1 MSAGRMRLLGAML
14 ALVCFTTVGSADLLM
29 PPFVS
34 PDAPLPSL
42 ARRGQAIQLLVDGK
56 PFLAL
61 AGEVH
66 NSSSSSLEYMKPIWP
81 RLKQMNLNT
90 VLAPVT
96 WDLLEPQEGR
106 FDFTLVD
113 GLIQEAR
120 RHDLKIVLLWF
131 GSWKNGLS
139 HYAPDW
145 VKRDTQRFPRVRI
158 ENGRYIEVL
167 SPLSSECL
175 GADARAYAALM
186 QHLRRVDARLRT
198 VIMIQME
205 NEVGILGDSRD
216 RSDAAN
222 QAFAGP
228 VPQDLLS
235 YLTRHKAEL
244 LPEVKEAWSAA
255 GFKPSGTWSE
265 VFGTG
270 VRADEIFMAWTY
282 ARYVNSVTDMGKVEY
297 PLPTYMNAW
306 IVQPEDKRPG
316 DYPSGGPQAHMHD
329 VWRAGAP
336 KIDILAPDIYLPNF
350 AEVCGMYARG
360 DNPLF
365 VPESRAGVQGAA
377 NAFYAIGQMKAIGY
391 SPFGI
396 ENREPDPVNGPIP
409 QAYGVLRQLAPL
421 ILDAQSNGTIA
432 GASLDSSNP
441 SQMITL
447 GNYTL
452 EVALRR
458 QRRTTEVPPA
468 GYGLFIA
475 TGTNTCVAAG
485 SDIQITFF
493 TNPPGPQIVGLVSVY
508 EGQYVNG
515 AWTPGRKLN
524 GDNIMLD
531 YHLDRMAAENRS
543 GSVVRFEGTTPSIRQ
558 ITLYRF

>member
-1 MSAGRMRLLGAML
+1 MSATKMRALGMML
-14 ALVCFTTVGSADLLM
+14 FVVSLAAVGSADLLM
-29 PPFVS
+29 PPFVA
-34 PDAPLPSL
+34 PDAAFPTL
-42 ARRGQAIQLLVDGK
+42 ARRGQAIQLLVDGR
-56 PFLAL
+56 PFLVL

-66 NSSSSSLEYMKPIWP
+66 NSTSSSLEYMKPIWP

-90 VLAPVT
+90 VLVPVT
-96 WDLLEPQEGR
+96 WDLLEPQEGQ
-106 FDFTLVD
+106 FNFTLVD

-120 RHDLKIVLLWF
+120 RHNLKLVLLWF

-158 ENGRYIEVL
+158 ENGRNIEVL

-175 GADARAYAALM
+175 GADARAYGALM
-186 QHLRRVDARLRT
+186 RHLRRVDSRLRT

-205 NEVGILGDSRD
+205 NEVGILGDTRD
-216 RSDAAN
+216 RSDAAH

-228 VPQDLLS
+228 VPEDLLS
-235 YLTRHKAEL
+235 YLTRRKANL
-244 LPEVKEAWSAA
+244 LPEVEEAWSAT
-255 GFKPSGTWSE
+255 GFKPSGTWTE
-265 VFGTG
+265 VFGAGART
-270 VRADEIFMAWTY
+270 DEIFMAWTY
-282 ARYVNSVTDMGKVEY
+282 ARYVNSVTEMGKVEY

-350 AEVCGMYARG
+350 NEICGRYAR
-360 DNPLF
+360 DNNPLF
-365 VPESRAGVQGAA
+365 VPESRAGIKGAA
-377 NAFYAIGQMKAIGY
+377 NAFYAFGQMKAIGY

-396 ENREPDPVNGPIP
+396 EDREPVDGPVP
-409 QAYGVLRQLAPL
+409 QAYAVLRQLTPL
-421 ILDAQSNGTIA
+421 LLEAQANGTSA
-432 GASLDSSNP
+432 GASLDSGTP
-441 SQMITL
+441 AQMISL

-458 QRRTTEVPPA
+458 QRRTTEVPAA
-468 GYGLFIA
+468 GYGLFLA
-475 TGTNTCVAAG
+475 TGPDTFVAAG
-485 SDIQITFF
+485 SDVQITFF
-493 TNPPGPQIVGLVSVY
+493 TNPPSSRIVGLASVY

-515 AWTPGRKLN
+515 VWTPGRKLN

-543 GSVVRFEGTTPSIRQ
+543 GSVVRFEGPTPTIRH
-558 ITLYRF
+558 ITLYRY